1 MPHSNLAAA
10 TAACEEAIDR
20 DRRYN
25 IENGIWP
32 SSVIVADRF
41 LARRLELVDAYAE
54 IHAKLSS
61 TWRGLDVFFDTLF
74 SAATVWHP
82 DEMQQARSDCQELIE
97 LNRQIERQASA
108 LAGLMDRRTD
118 LSNASGFG
126 SGTHYHVVDVIAKAA
141 TDLPAFNGWV
151 QEPLDV
157 VRSRFD
163 LKYWPTPADFVREL
177 ARDAGG
183 ATPQPTDPITQAA
196 TSGRAAKSD
205 FFKGFFELLR
215 ENSARNHGPLPRDF
229 ELSDRTL
236 ASLGNCA
243 LDLGPDD
250 LVTDAYVK
258 GIRQRRR
265 EGEKRGKM
273 PPDSAAV

>member
-1 MPHSNLAAA
+1 MPHANLAAA

-82 DEMQQARSDCQELIE
+82 EKMQRARADCQELIE
-97 LNRQIERQASA
+97 LNKKIEQQASV
-108 LAGLMDRRTD
+108 LAELMERRTE
-118 LSNASGFG
+118 LNHSSGFA
-126 SGTHYHVVDVIAKAA
+126 SGTHYHVVDVIENAA
-141 TDLPAFNGWV
+141 ADIPAFRGWV

-163 LKYWPTPADFVREL
+163 LKYWPTPTDFVQEL
-177 ARDAGG
+177 ARDA
-183 ATPQPTDPITQAA
+183 ASAIPQPTDPITEAA

-215 ENSARNHGPLPRDF
+215 ENSVKHHGPLPRSF

-250 LVTDAYVK
+250 LVDDAYVK
-258 GIRQRRR
+258 GIRQRKR
-265 EGEKRGKM
+265 EAEQRAKM
-273 PPDSAAV
+273 PPDIAGV

>member
-1 MPHSNLAAA
+1 MSLAKIKPA
-10 TAACEEAIDR
+10 TLACEQAIKRDR
-20 DRRYN
+20 DYN
-25 IENGIWP
+25 VEHNIWP
-32 SSVIVADRF
+32 DSVMVADRF
-41 LARRLELVDAYAE
+41 LSRRLELEDAYAE
-54 IHAKLSS
+54 IHGKLGDI
-61 TWRGLDVFFDTLF
+61 WRALDIFFDTLF

-82 DEMQQARSDCQELIE
+82 DEMQQARSDRQELVD
-97 LNRQIERQASA
+97 LNKQIERQASA
-108 LAGLMDRRTD
+108 LAKLMDRRTE
-118 LSNASGFG
+118 LSNSSGFG
-126 SGTHYHVVDVIAKAA
+126 CGTHYHVVDVIEKAA
-141 TDLPAFNGWV
+141 TDRPAFRGWV

-177 ARDAGG
+177 ARDAGS
-183 ATPQPTDPITQAA
+183 AMPLATDPITEAA

-215 ENSARNHGPLPRDF
+215 ENNARNHGQLPRDF

-258 GIRQRRR
+258 GIRQRKR
-265 EGEKRGKM
+265 EGKKRGKT
-273 PPDSAAV
+273 PPDNAAD